1 VAPGYDRVY
10 IREDKDLRGRKPGE
24 VAGILART
32 IREENPSVAV
42 EIVLDELEA
51 TKAAVCSMI
60 PGEVVVTSSDEVTAV
75 IDWMLENG
83 GSPASAAQVEALTR
97 REDAITTA
105 A

>member
-1 VAPGYDRVY
+1 MAHGYDRVF
-10 IREDKDLRGRKPGE
+10 IREDKDLRGRRPGE

-32 IREENPSVAV
+32 IREENPQVAV
-42 EIVLDELEA
+42 EIVLDEMEA
-51 TKAAVCSMI
+51 TKAAMCSMI

-75 IDWMLENG
+75 IDWLLENG
-83 GSPASAAQVEALTR
+83 ASPASSAQIEALTG